1 MTSMNKK
8 ELKNL
13 PQIYNWGNSIMRGM
27 MDEPINLSTVPT
39 MVAIG
44 LRDSFCL
51 VDDKDGIYKEDCF
64 AWLRDAELF
73 LIASDLKE
81 LSKPCTLG
89 ILHRRITNYLWEKID
104 EYRTENGKTSAFPFD
119 PYDDNISYRVGR
131 WMENYFKFIC
141 VLGKYY
147 YREEKNIKRQES

>member
-1 MTSMNKK
+1 MNKK

-13 PQIYNWGNSIMRGM
+13 PQIYNWGKSVMRGM

-64 AWLRDAELF
+64 AQ
-73 LIASDLKE
+73 LK
-81 LSKPCTLG
+81 
-89 ILHRRITNYLWEKID
+89 I
-104 EYRTENGKTSAFPFD
+104 
-119 PYDDNISYRVGR
+119 
-131 WMENYFKFIC
+131 
-141 VLGKYY
+141 
-147 YREEKNIKRQES
+147 